1 MKKNYDQHE
10 IKKEIEEGAT
20 YLLNQSSGYQMM
32 ENSLLLIVIFLISS
46 LDGW

>member
-20 YLLNQSSGYQMM
+20 YLLNQSS
-32 ENSLLLIVIFLISS
+32 
-46 LDGW
+46 DTK